1 MDQECFRW
9 LGYLSSGIL
18 VIFDKADVHYFQ
30 ALKSAGRGV
39 NLLALQVV
47 QLFEIAVCMEIAVRY
62 LFVGVGVVQHVPCR
76 MHVCTGRA
84 YSTNKTSILMH
95 NPADRKGISHSTKP

>member
-47 QLFEIAVCMEIAVRY
+47 
-62 LFVGVGVVQHVPCR
+62 
-76 MHVCTGRA
+76 
-84 YSTNKTSILMH
+84 
-95 NPADRKGISHSTKP
+95 